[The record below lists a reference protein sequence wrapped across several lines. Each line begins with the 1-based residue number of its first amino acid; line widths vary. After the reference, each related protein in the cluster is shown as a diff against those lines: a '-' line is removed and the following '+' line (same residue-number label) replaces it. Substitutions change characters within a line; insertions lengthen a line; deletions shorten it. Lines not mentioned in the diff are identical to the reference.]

1 MLRKQSPKLRLIVS
15 YSDLKQGH
23 IGAIYQAGNWTY
35 QGWTPARPPP
45 LMIEGKALHGRS
57 VRSKYGRNDL
67 KWLREHIDPNAC
79 KLTDAG
85 CHRYALAL
93 DKSLQ
98 PMLDKMAKPYPKR
111 RQDSR
116 EPSANQADEGGAAP
130 PQALQ

>member
-1 MLRKQSPKLRLIVS
+1 MTVRSGLSLSRNPTLRL
-15 YSDLKQGH
+15 DWCTH
-23 IGAIYQAGNWTY
+23 
-35 QGWTPARPPP
+35 
-45 LMIEGKALHGRS
+45 KAAAS
-57 VRSKYGRNDL
+57 
-67 KWLREHIDPNAC
+67 AC

-111 RQDSR
+111 RQDSS

-130 PQALQ
+130 TQAL